1 MICRCC
7 HKHFTEDDIMDD
19 DMFEGTD
26 ICPECYYSG
35 DFMNDSEDLDE
46 DDFEDEENE
55 EDITN
60 RELDD
65 LVIQDTF
72 SDIEDIEDDDG
83 IEFFDEDDIIDEDF
97 EDEDDDDKD

>member
-46 DDFEDEENE
+46 DDFDDEENE
-55 EDITN
+55 EDIIN
-60 RELDD
+60 SELDD
-65 LVIQDTF
+65 IVTQDTF
-72 SDIEDIEDDDG
+72 SDLEDEDDDG